1 MPVEPE
7 WHRTTYTTCSGEG
20 CAERLA
26 DHAWGRIKAD
36 GWFQQKDG
44 TIWCPEHIPD
54 WVAEWRARRGKA

>member
-1 MPVEPE
+1 MTRE
-7 WHRTTYTTCSGEG
+7 TTYTECSQEG

-44 TIWCPEHIPD
+44 IIWCPEHHPA
-54 WVAEWRARRGKA
+54 WVLAWRARQS